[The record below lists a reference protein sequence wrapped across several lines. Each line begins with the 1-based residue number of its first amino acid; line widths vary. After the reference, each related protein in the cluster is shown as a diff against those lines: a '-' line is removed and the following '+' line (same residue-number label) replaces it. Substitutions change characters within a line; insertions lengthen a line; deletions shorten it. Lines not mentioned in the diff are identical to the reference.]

1 MLQVSGPGDLDGAF
15 MTQAMEEVLDS
26 YFPKDWRT
34 DESTRDTARRFVK
47 YLLEYRKPL
56 DVEKIFGSQF
66 DLVARSDARAQLAH
80 EGGIVLQRKIPF
92 RGICEHHLLP
102 MHGYAT
108 IAYIPVGKVLG
119 LSKFARLV
127 EGVGTER
134 PSLQERMGDRIADL
148 MVEYCKPKGVHVIL
162 ESEHTCMSCRGI
174 AAPGVVTIS
183 AHTRGVFIDNAMARS
198 ELMQLVHL
206 VI

>member
-1 MLQVSGPGDLDGAF
+1 MDDKLDRMADGIADLLDVYLPGWG
-15 MTQAMEEVLDS
+15 
-26 YFPKDWRT
+26 T
-34 DESTRDTARRFVK
+34 DKSTEDTHRRFAK
-47 YLLEYRKPL
+47 YLLEYSRPL
-56 DVEKIFGSQF
+56 DIEKIFGSQF
-66 DLVARSDARAQLAH
+66 DLVPERDVKEPKDYTIKPDA
-80 EGGIVLQRKIPF
+80 GIVLQRGIPF

-102 MHGYAT
+102 MFGYAT

-127 EGVGTER
+127 AGVGTER

-148 MVEYCKPKGVHVIL
+148 MVEHCKPKGVHVIL

-183 AHTRGVFIDNAMARS
+183 AHTRGVFVDNHSARN
-198 ELMQLVHL
+198 ELMQLVQL
-206 VI
+206 QIK